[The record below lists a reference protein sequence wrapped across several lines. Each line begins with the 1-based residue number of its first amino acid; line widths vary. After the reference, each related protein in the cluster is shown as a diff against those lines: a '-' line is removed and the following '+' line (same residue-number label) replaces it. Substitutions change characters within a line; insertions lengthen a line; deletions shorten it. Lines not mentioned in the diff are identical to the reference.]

1 MDTLKILNRQARLFA
16 KDLSNY
22 NAEIEEIVRKKTFLV
37 IGGGGSIGQA
47 VVKELYKRNA
57 KLVHVVDLNENY
69 LAELIRDIRSSHDDI
84 NCEIDTFALDCGGDY
99 FLKFMTAQRY
109 DYVLNLAAM
118 KHVRSE
124 HSAYSM
130 YRMIK
135 TNMIDALR
143 IFEHSQT
150 LGVEKYFC
158 VSTDKAANPA
168 NFMGASKRAMELA
181 LFREDTVTPVSG
193 ARFANVA
200 FSNGSLLESF
210 KVRVDKRQ
218 PLSAPSDISRFF
230 ITEEEAG
237 IICLFS
243 TILGKSNEILFP
255 YNEQEMQLTKFGRI
269 AENYLKSIGKKPVI
283 VYSEKEAREL
293 CTTLDLD
300 TYWPVNLFQSDT
312 VGEKPFEEFYTTQE
326 SLNYGDY
333 SDLASIKFISQK
345 TLTDIQYFI
354 DEINLVTLTQPEAQK
369 NFLNIVKSFV
379 PTFEHIGGSKY
390 LNGRM

>member
-1 MDTLKILNRQARLFA
+1 MDTLKILNRQSPLFSN
-16 KDLSNY
+16 DLSIY
-22 NAEIEEIVRKKTFLV
+22 NDQIEEIVRKKTFLV

-47 VVKELYKRNA
+47 VVKELYKRSA
-57 KLVHVVDLNENY
+57 KMVHVVDLNENY

-84 NCEIDTFALDCGGDY
+84 TCEIDTFALDCGEDY
-99 FLKFMTAQRY
+99 FLKFMMAQRY

-124 HSAYSM
+124 NSVYSM

-135 TNMIDALR
+135 TNMVDALR
-143 IFEHSQT
+143 IYEHSQK

-181 LFREDTVTPVSG
+181 LFREDIATPISG

-230 ITEEEAG
+230 ITDEEAG

-243 TILGKSNEILFP
+243 TILGKSHEILFP
-255 YNEQEMQLTKFGRI
+255 YNDQEMQLTKFSVI
-269 AENYLKSIGKKPVI
+269 AENYLRSIGKKPVI
-283 VYSEKEAREL
+283 ANSEREAREL
-293 CTTLDLD
+293 CNSLDLS
-300 TYWPVNLFQSDT
+300 TYWPVNLFHSDT

-326 SLNYGDY
+326 PLKYGDY
-333 SDLASIKFISQK
+333 TDLASIKFTSKK
-345 TLTDIQYFI
+345 TLTDIQNFI
-354 DEINLVTLTQPEAQK
+354 LEINSVTLTQPEAK
-369 NFLNIVKSFV
+369 ENFLNIVKCFV